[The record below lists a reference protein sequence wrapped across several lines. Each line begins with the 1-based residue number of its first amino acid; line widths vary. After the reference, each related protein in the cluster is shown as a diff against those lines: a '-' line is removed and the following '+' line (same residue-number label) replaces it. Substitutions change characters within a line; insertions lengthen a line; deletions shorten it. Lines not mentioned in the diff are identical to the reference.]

1 MLLFATGNNGKFE
14 QVSRVLKEYGI
25 ELEQKAVD
33 LNEPETDNLKEVALS
48 KARKAFHELRQPL
61 IAEDTGFYLE
71 AYKGFPGANS
81 KWVFNK
87 IGFEGFSKL
96 LSGKPKKAFHSFLY
110 ELE

>member
-48 KARKAFHELRQPL
+48 KIK
-61 IAEDTGFYLE
+61 
-71 AYKGFPGANS
+71 
-81 KWVFNK
+81 
-87 IGFEGFSKL
+87 EGEIRCVKRTTIDSII
-96 LSGKPKKAFHSFLY
+96 
-110 ELE
+110 E